1 MNAESDEQHTIELA
15 YASLAFLADDG
26 ELDMDELNTLLD
38 IALRDG
44 TISLGEK
51 EILRGLFNRI
61 TEPDVTAEVWKRI
74 QEVRTLH
81 GI

>member
-1 MNAESDEQHTIELA
+1 MSAESDEQHTIELA

-44 TISLGEK
+44 EITDGEK
-51 EILRGLFNRI
+51 DILRNVFNRI
-61 TEPDVTAEVWKRI
+61 TEPDVTAEVWVRI
-74 QEVRTLH
+74 QEARAQH